1 MAPGASSW
9 QSTGMPT
16 VPDPLSPPDPP
27 RRAGGCLIAAG
38 LVLGPVVGL
47 LFGQVSLGL
56 VIGFGLGVAAAVA
69 MTLIDRR

>member
-1 MAPGASSW
+1 MSRLSDP
-9 QSTGMPT
+9 Q
-16 VPDPLSPPDPP
+16 PLSPPP

-38 LVLGPVVGL
+38 LIFGPIIGL

-69 MTLIDRR
+69 MALTDRR